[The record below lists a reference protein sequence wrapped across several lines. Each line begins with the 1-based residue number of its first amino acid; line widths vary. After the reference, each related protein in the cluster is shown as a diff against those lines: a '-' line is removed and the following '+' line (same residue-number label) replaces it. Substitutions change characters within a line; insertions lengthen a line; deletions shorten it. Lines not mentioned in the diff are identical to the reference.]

1 MIEERKNESELQPQ
15 LTVAPRADEK
25 KEESPYFFT
34 EAEELPFHI
43 PRD

>member
-1 MIEERKNESELQPQ
+1 MIEERKQELEIKQQ
-15 LTVAPRADEK
+15 ARPRL
-25 KEESPYFFT
+25 EELPVETPVFFT